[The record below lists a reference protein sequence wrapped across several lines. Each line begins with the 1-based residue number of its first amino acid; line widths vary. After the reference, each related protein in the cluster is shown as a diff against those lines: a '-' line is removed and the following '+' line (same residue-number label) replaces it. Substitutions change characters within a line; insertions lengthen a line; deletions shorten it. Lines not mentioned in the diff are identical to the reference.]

1 MANMISTKYVGG
13 SGANIYQPYC
23 AILTIDTYASG
34 GVTLPIN
41 GFIPEIVVGC
51 ECADGSN
58 KYEPAFDMEHMKLK
72 LYTDDTTSGVPA
84 EVSAG
89 SITSTVFHI
98 TFFGRVA

>member
-1 MANMISTKYVGG
+1 MGNTIATKYVGG
-13 SGANIYQPYC
+13 PGANTFKFYS
-23 AILTIDTYASG
+23 AVVTIDTYATG
-34 GVTLPIN
+34 GVTVPIN

-58 KYEPAFDMEHMKLK
+58 TYEPAFDLANKKIK

-89 SITSTVFHI
+89 SITSTVFHLTLI
-98 TFFGRVA
+98 GRIA